1 MILKGKDIFMNKRI
15 LTGGVVLLFLL
26 GLFSVLP
33 IHGEEEIYE
42 SVVRLHVLANSDSE
56 QDQAL
61 KLKVRDEVLAVA
73 EPLLKGC
80 RSRDEAIEILQA
92 NTHKLEQAAQ
102 AVVQEQG
109 YAYEVNVLLGEEKYP
124 TRNYESCCFPSGTY
138 VSLRVCIG
146 EAEGQNWWCVLFP
159 PLCLSAASADSEDSN
174 EDAFISVGLTGE
186 QYKVI
191 TETDNVKYRIR
202 FKLLEAV
209 QELLGKGRRGS

>member
-1 MILKGKDIFMNKRI
+1 MNQRI
-15 LTGGVVLLFLL
+15 LTGGIVLLFLL

-33 IHGEEEIYE
+33 IHGEQEIYD

-61 KLKVRDEVLAVA
+61 KLMVRDEVLRVTG
-73 EPLLKGC
+73 PLLEGC
-80 RSRDEAIEILQA
+80 ESREQAEHILEKHSETIA
-92 NTHKLEQAAQ
+92 NAAQ
-102 AVVQEQG
+102 AVVEEQG
-109 YAYEVNVLLGEEKYP
+109 YDYPVTVLLGKEEYP
-124 TRNYESCCFPSGTY
+124 TRSYENCCFPSGTY

-159 PLCLSAASADSEDSN
+159 PLCLSAASADDDRDN

-202 FKLLEAV
+202 FKVLEAV
-209 QELLGKGRRGS
+209 QDLFGKGRN